1 LVRRDE
7 RDVEY
12 AEPNWIRHTDAV
24 DSRLWAFYNPGG
36 LNMRYNEPGAARD
49 GTLIPASYASV
60 LDADEDNI
68 SGYGA
73 NGADVTIGSIDTG
86 VDFTHPEFT
95 GRLIASNDRS
105 NAPHQRMTG

>member
-1 LVRRDE
+1 VRRDE

-60 LDADEDNI
+60 LGADEDNI
-68 SGYGA
+68 SGTA
-73 NGADVTIGSIDTG
+73 RMAPTS
-86 VDFTHPEFT
+86 
-95 GRLIASNDRS
+95 RS
-105 NAPHQRMTG
+105 ARSTPVWTSRIRSSPAA